1 MTRNAGARLP
11 IEGLHIPRPS
21 FGDFSVRKRYSK
33 WCANVDPALFQK
45 AGSAESG
52 DPRGKKQYFRTY
64 KNLSPGIL
72 RFQAVAQVLSL
83 PAGMIAL
90 QTRKEAI
97 RRASAS
103 VR

>member
-52 DPRGKKQYFRTY
+52 AAR
-64 KNLSPGIL
+64 LEAV
-72 RFQAVAQVLSL
+72 FQNMQELITGNSQISGGSTGAL
-83 PAGMIAL
+83 PA
-90 QTRKEAI
+90 
-97 RRASAS
+97 RRNDRSS
-103 VR
+103 NPKGSY